1 VLVFSAE
8 QGRGLTN
15 RSACGIVSLRRRK
28 PTERSNRG
36 LMVELVEAS
45 LCDNPSEKIVVVA
58 EGYNNHDIAEEFRF
72 LKNGRE
78 KVGIRFF
85 NDGGLYYPR
94 GATEVLLDA
103 LRIHYCATLVVIAVN
118 PLTSFFRAVFGSRN
132 EHETRGLFTLFFHRL
147 FHPKG
152 YMLSPTVNPDIVDI
166 LERIEYP
173 EPPVRLFKDVDMPI
187 LKSFQVFQ
195 RRPNS
200 SGNK

>member
-1 VLVFSAE
+1 
-8 QGRGLTN
+8 
-15 RSACGIVSLRRRK
+15 
-28 PTERSNRG
+28 
-36 LMVELVEAS
+36 VELVETS

-72 LKNGRE
+72 LRNGRE

-94 GATEVLLDA
+94 GASEVILDA
-103 LRIHYCATLVVIAVN
+103 LRISYCATLVVIAVN
-118 PLTSFFRAVFGSRN
+118 PLTSFFRAVSGSK
-132 EHETRGLFTLFFHRL
+132 HEEQTRGLFTLFFHRL
-147 FHPKG
+147 YHPKG
-152 YMLSPTVNPDIVDI
+152 YMLSREVSQDIVDI
-166 LERIEYP
+166 LEKIDYP
-173 EPPVRLFKDVDMPI
+173 EPPVRLFRDVDMPI